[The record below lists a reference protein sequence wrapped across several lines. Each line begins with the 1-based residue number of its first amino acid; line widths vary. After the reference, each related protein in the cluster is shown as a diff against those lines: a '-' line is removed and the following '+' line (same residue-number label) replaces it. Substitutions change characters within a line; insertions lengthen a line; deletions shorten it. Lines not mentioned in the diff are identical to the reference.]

1 MNAITTR
8 SARGLLA
15 ALLSATA
22 LCAAA
27 QSGAGPSTEA
37 MIDALAPAAPA
48 TRSLRNLQVQARQI
62 DLNIAFDFNSAQLSP
77 DSTALLE
84 RLSQAMLSE
93 RLQTQRFRVEGHTDG
108 KGQAGYNQQLSE
120 RRAAAVVQ
128 YLAQRGVGTERL
140 QALGK
145 GFSELL
151 KPEDPLAAENRRV
164 RIVALEP

>member
-1 MNAITTR
+1 MNPATHA
-8 SARGLLA
+8 ARGLLA
-15 ALLSATA
+15 ALLSASA
-22 LCAAA
+22 VCASA

-48 TRSLRNLQVQARQI
+48 TRSLRNLQVKARQI

-84 RLSQAMLSE
+84 RLSQA
-93 RLQTQRFRVEGHTDG
+93 LQAPQLQAQRFRIEGHTDG
-108 KGQAGYNQQLSE
+108 KGQAAYNQQLSE
-120 RRAAAVVQ
+120 RRAATVLQ

-140 QALGK
+140 QAQGK

-151 KPEDPLAAENRRV
+151 KPDDPLAAENRRV
-164 RIVALEP
+164 RIVAIEP

>member
-1 MNAITTR
+1 MNPVTHAG
-8 SARGLLA
+8 RGLLA
-15 ALLSATA
+15 ALLSASA
-22 LCAAA
+22 VCASA

-48 TRSLRNLQVQARQI
+48 TRSLRNLQVKARQI

-77 DSTALLE
+77 DSAALLE
-84 RLSQAMLSE
+84 RLSQA
-93 RLQTQRFRVEGHTDG
+93 LQAPQLQAQRFRVEGHTDG
-108 KGQAGYNQQLSE
+108 KGQAAYNQQLSE

-140 QALGK
+140 QAQGK

-164 RIVALEP
+164 RIVAIEP

>member
-1 MNAITTR
+1 MNPVTHAT
-8 SARGLLA
+8 RGLLA
-15 ALLSATA
+15 ALLSASA
-22 LCAAA
+22 VCASA

-48 TRSLRNLQVQARQI
+48 TRSLRNLQVKARQI

-84 RLSQAMLSE
+84 RLSQA
-93 RLQTQRFRVEGHTDG
+93 LQAPQLQAHRFRVEGHTDG
-108 KGQAGYNQQLSE
+108 KGQAAYNQQLSE

-128 YLAQRGVGTERL
+128 YLAQRGMGSERL
-140 QALGK
+140 HAQGK

-151 KPEDPLAAENRRV
+151 KPDDPLAAENRRV
-164 RIVALEP
+164 RIVAIEP

>member
-1 MNAITTR
+1 MNPVTHA
-8 SARGLLA
+8 ARVLLA
-15 ALLSATA
+15 ALLSASA
-22 LCAAA
+22 VCASA

-37 MIDALAPAAPA
+37 MIDALAPAVPA
-48 TRSLRNLQVQARQI
+48 TRSLRNLQVKARQI

-84 RLSQAMLSE
+84 RLSQA
-93 RLQTQRFRVEGHTDG
+93 LQAPQLQAQRFRVEGHTDG
-108 KGQAGYNQQLSE
+108 KGQAAYNQQLSE

-128 YLAQRGVGTERL
+128 YLAQRGVGAERL
-140 QALGK
+140 QAQGK

-164 RIVALEP
+164 RIVAIEP